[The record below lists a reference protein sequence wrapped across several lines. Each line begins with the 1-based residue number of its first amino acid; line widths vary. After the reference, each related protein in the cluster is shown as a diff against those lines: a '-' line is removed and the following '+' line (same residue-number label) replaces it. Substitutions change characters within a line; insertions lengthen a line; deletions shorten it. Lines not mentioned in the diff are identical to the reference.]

1 MLVQRSIELSLDGGG
16 KDVSFC
22 VLDCSVKKQVV
33 LIVVRPGG
41 GIGWSG
47 EIISGQRKYKYNA
60 NTNTMQIQ
68 YICWSGEI
76 ISGQ

>member
-33 LIVVRPGG
+33 LIVVRPSG
-41 GIGWSG
+41 GIG
-47 EIISGQRKYKYNA
+47 
-60 NTNTMQIQ
+60 
-68 YICWSGEI
+68 
-76 ISGQ
+76 